1 MRSRLAQQVARM
13 STATCGIDRRE
24 ISPGCRFAHPGY
36 ACSDGNPFEGADGV
50 RWTSRAS
57 KIAFWQL
64 ATLQLM
70 IVKLGWG
77 KLGAKMAEG
86 GWVVLG
92 SAIGTIG
99 SILTTW
105 LAAHLGKEKP
115 DPWDGIAMNLLQKQL
130 EIEKWC
136 EIGTLANIIGLDTKT
151 TREYLILLKARGSRK
166 DGKKWGLLSRN
177 PLEADDEF

>member
-1 MRSRLAQQVARM
+1 
-13 STATCGIDRRE
+13 
-24 ISPGCRFAHPGY
+24 
-36 ACSDGNPFEGADGV
+36 
-50 RWTSRAS
+50 
-57 KIAFWQL
+57 
-64 ATLQLM
+64 
-70 IVKLGWG
+70 
-77 KLGAKMAEG
+77 MAEG

>member
-1 MRSRLAQQVARM
+1 
-13 STATCGIDRRE
+13 
-24 ISPGCRFAHPGY
+24 
-36 ACSDGNPFEGADGV
+36 
-50 RWTSRAS
+50 
-57 KIAFWQL
+57 
-64 ATLQLM
+64 
-70 IVKLGWG
+70 
-77 KLGAKMAEG
+77 MAEG

-105 LAAHLGKEKP
+105 LAAHLSKEEP

-177 PLEADDEF
+177 PLETDDEF